1 MKVWSIKPHKEY
13 SGGTALVA
21 ANTRDEANKFYFD
34 ADKFNKFMYDDYRC
48 DIQLVKDL
56 YYEGDKTIIEDT
68 IYME

>member
-13 SGGTALVA
+13 TGGIALIA

-34 ADKFNKFMYDDYRC
+34 ADEFNEFMYDDYNC
-48 DIQLVKDL
+48 DTQLVKDL
-56 YYEGDKTIIEDT
+56 YYEGDKTIIVDT